1 MVSLQGFPAQP
12 MERRLGNGAGRAAQR
27 LRHAQRAR
35 AARGVVGGGRRR
47 GVRRV
52 ARPQAQPLLLP
63 PRDRLLPHALRG
75 LGRAVLPGGLL
86 EHLAAGGGA
95 RAGHDVPIPRPRRRR
110 ALECVVRS
118 LRAGR
123 RPCAPRW
130 LWVPRPRPGLRAGR
144 SHARVLPRRAAGAAQ
159 RHARRRGHR
168 RLALGRGR
176 QRRRADPRLPDRCG
190 RAARR
195 PNPSP

>member
-1 MVSLQGFPAQP
+1 MSAPSWRTTA
-12 MERRLGNGAGRAAQR
+12 NGTARAAQR

-52 ARPQAQPLLLP
+52 ARAQAQPLLLP

-75 LGRAVLPGGLL
+75 LGRAVLPGGVL

-95 RAGHDVPIPRPRRRR
+95 RAGHDVPLPRPRGRRG
-110 ALECVVRS
+110 LERVVRS

-123 RPCAPRW
+123 RPGAPRW
-130 LWVPRPRPGLRAGR
+130 LWAPSAPPRFACRPFTRARAPTQGR
-144 SHARVLPRRAAGAAQ
+144 RSRPTSRATTRASSTCAGA
-159 RHARRRGHR
+159 
-168 RLALGRGR
+168 R
-176 QRRRADPRLPDRCG
+176 QTA
-190 RAARR
+190 AARR
-195 PNPSP
+195 SSATGLWRSCSTTPQP